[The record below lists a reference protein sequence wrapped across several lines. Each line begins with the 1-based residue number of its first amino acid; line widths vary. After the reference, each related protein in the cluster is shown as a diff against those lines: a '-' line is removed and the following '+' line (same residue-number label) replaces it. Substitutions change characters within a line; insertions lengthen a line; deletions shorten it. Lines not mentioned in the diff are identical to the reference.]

1 MKRGTS
7 LKLSALMIAPLL
19 ATFSTS
25 ALADKIVF
33 AIGGTPHSLQGLTAQ
48 HFTDLLQERLG
59 DAHQVEYYHSGQIGD
74 ERQLLQKLR
83 LGTVDL
89 AGISS
94 IMPTVAPSFALFD
107 LPFLVKDRDHLL
119 RIDKDIVMTDLA
131 QDAEEKGLHL
141 VSTWENGFR
150 QITNSKRAINVPEDL
165 DGLKIRTPQSEWRT
179 LMFKTWGANP
189 TPMAFSEVFVALQTG
204 VVDGQENP
212 LSNVDGAKF
221 QEVQDYLSL
230 SNHVYSPIWLTASAK
245 GWESLP
251 DDVQSAIQESAAETQ
266 QWALAKG
273 LELDNELVTT
283 LEDAGMQVNQVD
295 RAAFVESSRPVY
307 EAYAEQVEGGQ
318 ELIDRALS
326 LAEE

>member
-1 MKRGTS
+1 MKRHT
-7 LKLSALMIAPLL
+7 LALSALVMGL
-19 ATFSTS
+19 A
-25 ALADKIVF
+25 AGAAQADEIVF
-33 AIGGTPHSLQGLTAQ
+33 AIGGAPNSLQGQTSQ
-48 HFTDLLQERLG
+48 HFADLLQERLG
-59 DAHQVEYYHSGQIGD
+59 DEHQIEYYHSGQIGD

-94 IMPTVAPSFALFD
+94 IMSSVSPSFALFD
-107 LPFLVKDRDHLL
+107 LPFLVKDREHLL
-119 RIDKDIVMTDLA
+119 RIDEQIVKADLA
-131 QDAEEKGLHL
+131 EDAEEQGLHL

-150 QITNSKRAINVPEDL
+150 QITNNERAINVPADL

-179 LMFKTWGANP
+179 LMFNTWSANP

-212 LSNVDGAKF
+212 LSNINGAKF

-230 SNHVYSPIWLTASAK
+230 SNHVYSPIWLSASAS
-245 GWESLP
+245 GWESMP
-251 DDVQSAIQESAAETQ
+251 EDVRTAIEEVAAETQ

-273 LELDNELVTT
+273 LELDNELVST
-283 LEDAGMQVNQVD
+283 LEEGGMAVNQVD
-295 RAAFVESSRPVY
+295 RAAFVEASRPVY
-307 EAYAEQVEGGQ
+307 EAYAEQVDGGQ
-318 ELIDRALS
+318 DLIDLAMS